1 MKVTQRDVRV
11 FLLGTLAF
19 FIFESIYNWKENKSD
34 FLKGWNDASNN
45 RQIKPIKMKE
55 AKKLFTGVLL
65 TMVALFIIESI
76 YNWKESKAAF
86 MKAYDEGRN
95 PASTIVIK

>member
-1 MKVTQRDVRV
+1 
-11 FLLGTLAF
+11 
-19 FIFESIYNWKENKSD
+19 
-34 FLKGWNDASNN
+34 
-45 RQIKPIKMKE
+45 MKE

>member
-1 MKVTQRDVRV
+1 MKVTKRDVRV

-45 RQIKPIKMKE
+45 R
-55 AKKLFTGVLL
+55 
-65 TMVALFIIESI
+65 
-76 YNWKESKAAF
+76 
-86 MKAYDEGRN
+86 
-95 PASTIVIK
+95 